1 MLQITLQI
9 IWQLRKIKI
18 KKKNGPIL
26 QEPQTTKTLSKLNQ
40 KPEHSI
46 TIKGIKFVIKN
57 LLSPPSPKS
66 F

>member
-1 MLQITLQI
+1 ME
-9 IWQLRKIKI
+9 KK

-26 QEPQTTKTLSKLNQ
+26 QEPQTTKTLPKLNQ
-40 KPEHSI
+40 KPERSI

-57 LLSPPSPKS
+57 LLPPPSPKS